1 MYSLATGQYTEEQ
14 IRAMLTGD
22 REVWYEFDLLDKNK
36 IPIGQISA
44 TGSIDYN
51 ATVNIQRTAQ
61 LDLIETRD
69 INFAS
74 DKIKPSMCLKT
85 PTGTEKFPLG
95 VFFMSSPSREAATG
109 TVRRSVECYDMTL
122 QLVDDKFTSRY
133 KVAAGTAYT
142 TAVQNILSSAGITDA
157 IVTASPLTLQS
168 DIEFPLGMTKLEA
181 INQLLKAINYNN
193 IYANQNGKL
202 VCEPYEDPLTR
213 PAQASYSTD
222 SNSIIFAGIREE
234 LDIFKVPN
242 KVIRYLETADRGT
255 LIAEVTNTD
264 PTSILSTV
272 SRGRTI
278 VDIKSVSDIA
288 DQATLNAY
296 TQRVMDDFKVYQRIL
311 VDTAAMPNHG
321 NLDCLYFIDKELDV
335 SGKYI
340 EEAWH
345 IDLTLGGHMRHTTR
359 KVLSL

>member
-1 MYSLATGQYTEEQ
+1 MYNLATAEYTEAQ
-14 IRAMLTGD
+14 IRTMLTKD
-22 REVWYEFDLLDKNK
+22 REVWYEYDLLDKSD

-44 TGSIDYN
+44 TGNIDYN
-51 ATVNIQRTAQ
+51 ATARIQRTAQ
-61 LDLIETRD
+61 LELVETRD

-95 VFFMSSPSREAATG
+95 VFFMSSPTREAITG

-122 QLVDDKFTSRY
+122 QIVDDKFTSRF
-133 KVAAGTAYT
+133 KVSAGTAYT
-142 TAVQNILSSAGITDA
+142 AAVQSILSSAGIIDA
-157 IVTASPLTLQS
+157 IISTSDKELQS
-168 DIEFPLGMTKLEA
+168 DIEFPMGMAKIDA

-202 VCEPYEDPLTR
+202 VCEPYENPLTR

-234 LDIFKVPN
+234 LDIFNVPN
-242 KVIRYLETADRGT
+242 KVVRYLETADRGT
-255 LIAEVTNTD
+255 LISEVTNTD
-264 PTSILSTV
+264 PSSILSTV

-278 VDIKSVSDIA
+278 VDIQNVSDIA
-288 DQATLNAY
+288 DQTTLDNY
-296 TQRVMDDFKVYQRIL
+296 TQRVMDDFKVYQRII

-321 NLDCLYFIDKELDV
+321 NLDCLYFIDKELDI

-340 EEAWH
+340 EEAWK
-345 IDLTLGGHMRHTTR
+345 INLELGGHMQHTAR
-359 KVLSL
+359 KVLSM